1 MMTEEDKSGKDYTA
15 ISSQLQTSCQAQ
27 WWRSHDLS
35 LFCTHWVTC
44 KILCLPKYSRAEH
57 DTIFSAVKAYSG
69 QWSQAQQQI
78 YNRKESR
85 ECNGWVKV
93 QTWTCQ
99 MPRRGLNESPQ
110 TSWGNVVKRE
120 RQNSS
125 VTMWAGDSEI
135 ETKMLLQVMESWGIP
150 NFSHAASM
158 PRVAVHLRLFT

>member
-15 ISSQLQTSCQAQ
+15 ISSQLCRPAVKHSGGGVMIWVCFALTE
-27 WWRSHDLS
+27 S
-35 LFCTHWVTC
+35 LVKSSVYH
-44 KILCLPKYSRAEH
+44 SRAEH

-135 ETKMLLQVMESWGIP
+135 ETKMLLQVMESWGIS

-158 PRVAVHLRLFT
+158 PRVAVYLI